1 MNTWTQCSH
10 RKNSQGSRKAERI
23 QSATLML
30 AVGAAVALVFTGC
43 ASKNYVRNQ
52 TAPLIDQTTQLEDQ
66 TAANHRDLD
75 DLSQRTGKG
84 IAQAQSAADA
94 ASQKAQAASDAA
106 SAAQS
111 SAQQAINRADSLS
124 SLVGNLDNYHS
135 VADVQVHFAFNKAA
149 LTPKDKAQLDQFAG
163 QLGSYP
169 SYILEVTGSTD
180 AIGGNQYNYQ
190 LSQMRAEAVVQYLA
204 SKYNVPA
211 HRFYLIGI
219 GKDKSVASN
228 KSAAGRAENR
238 RVEVQL
244 LANNPA
250 APTTAQ
256 EQPAN
261 PNKMM

>member
-1 MNTWTQCSH
+1 MNTWTQCNL
-10 RKNSQGSRKAERI
+10 RKNSQGSQTAERI
-23 QSATLML
+23 QS
-30 AVGAAVALVFTGC
+30 VALVLAVSVAVAMAFTGC

-52 TAPLIDQTTQLEDQ
+52 TAPLINQTTQLEDQ
-66 TAANHRDLD
+66 TAANHRALD
-75 DLSQRTGKG
+75 DLSQRTDKG
-84 IAQAQSAADA
+84 LAQAQNAADA
-94 ASQKAQAASDAA
+94 ASQKAQAAGDSA

-163 QLGSYP
+163 QLGNYP

-228 KSAAGRAENR
+228 KSATGRAENR

-244 LANNPA
+244 LANNPTA
-250 APTTAQ
+250 STTAQ
-256 EQPAN
+256 EQPAD